1 MVNRRLVPLIGICVY
16 ASSILSLAI
25 EMPLTPAQ
33 QDAIAVQCKNYVNTD
48 PYAPMTQTTAQAILP
63 QLQQCVKYES
73 CQNPHL
79 SGVPHCARKLA
90 TLYFSTKLN
99 SLSSTPTAPSS
110 QTQHSQPV
118 TQSAPTPSPAAN
130 VKTQTEKPKKQE
142 INWY

>member
-1 MVNRRLVPLIGICVY
+1 MVNRLLVPLIGICVY

-25 EMPLTPAQ
+25 ETPLTPVQ
-33 QDAIAVQCKNYVNTD
+33 QDAIAVQCRNYMNID
-48 PYAPMTQTTAQAILP
+48 PHAPMTQATAQQILP
-63 QLQQCVKYES
+63 PLTQCIKYES

-79 SGVPHCARKLA
+79 SDALYCARKLA

-118 TQSAPTPSPAAN
+118 IQSAPTPSPAAN